1 MKSGG
6 REVKPIQY
14 RFLKG
19 LFPHFFFFLM
29 GWGKKNDEVSSGQFE
44 VISLLH
50 MQAEAL
56 SLEVR
61 CHHLQAL
68 VEVCAWMR
76 LPKGKREP

>member
-1 MKSGG
+1 MKSYDNKS
-6 REVKPIQY
+6 VIT
-14 RFLKG
+14 FLI
-19 LFPHFFFFLM
+19 FIFFQEHC
-29 GWGKKNDEVSSGQFE
+29 WGKKNDEVSSGQFE

>member
-1 MKSGG
+1 
-6 REVKPIQY
+6 
-14 RFLKG
+14 
-19 LFPHFFFFLM
+19 M

>member
-1 MKSGG
+1 
-6 REVKPIQY
+6 
-14 RFLKG
+14 
-19 LFPHFFFFLM
+19 M

-76 LPKGKREP
+76 LPKGKREPWDKSSAGSKILVKINF

>member
-1 MKSGG
+1 MNLISHT
-6 REVKPIQY
+6 
-14 RFLKG
+14 RFSWIKNNIL
-19 LFPHFFFFLM
+19 LIM

-61 CHHLQAL
+61 CHHLQA
-68 VEVCAWMR
+68 
-76 LPKGKREP
+76 